1 MDMYKLILSH
11 QHIKRTLPPGLL
23 KSPLILSTGTAAIP
37 FFSTWL
43 IPNLMCHFLSAI
55 SLKVNP
61 EWAYMEMSLWKL
73 TGRWGRYFKP
83 WKRIKSEIR
92 SLLYLLLITAP
103 GSPMPITPDTHLFGR
118 EIGRASCRERA
129 QYE

>member
-1 MDMYKLILSH
+1 MERWQLMRSPAH
-11 QHIKRTLPPGLL
+11 FKRTLPAGLL
-23 KSPLILSTGTAAIP
+23 KATLILSTGTAAIP

-43 IPNLMCHFLSAI
+43 IPNLMCHFLSAK

-92 SLLYLLLITAP
+92 PLLYLLLITALALLCQ
-103 GSPMPITPDTHLFGR
+103 SLRTHTFSG
-118 EIGRASCRERA
+118 G
-129 QYE
+129 